1 MKDVRSVF
9 LYDLIYKRGCISDQT
24 NVLNV
29 FFLIDFVI
37 QLYLVEEL
45 ASFVEYTVNWISRS
59 LQSVLESV
67 CLILILIFKIMLGR
81 IPKHI

>member
-1 MKDVRSVF
+1 MEKAKKFAQGLAIGSTIR
-9 LYDLIYKRGCISDQT
+9 LMCLM
-24 NVLNV
+24 

-59 LQSVLESV
+59 ICSLRWVRLH
-67 CLILILIFKIMLGR
+67 F
-81 IPKHI
+81 